1 MTVCSTVDAGMIA
14 FTHAFTAIEPES
26 TVESGNRFRLRSIH
40 RSHAAWVGL
49 TEDEIDV
56 LYGELREQKQRDEA
70 LLRQALEGLEGV
82 AQWVEKR
89 PDTHPWDAWQRVE
102 PAITAIKERLK

>member
-70 LLRQALEGLEGV
+70 LLRQSLEALEEARNALYEG
-82 AQWVEKR
+82 
-89 PDTHPWDAWQRVE
+89 HPIRVNTQE
-102 PAITAIKERLK
+102 AIIAIKERLK